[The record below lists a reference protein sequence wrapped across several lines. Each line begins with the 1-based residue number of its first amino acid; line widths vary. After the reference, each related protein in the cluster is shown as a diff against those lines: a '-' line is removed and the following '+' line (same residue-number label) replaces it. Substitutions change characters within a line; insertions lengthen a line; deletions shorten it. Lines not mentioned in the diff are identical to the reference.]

1 MRLLSLEVAN
11 YRNIAAAQLEP
22 GRELT
27 VICGNNGQGKT
38 NLLEAIWLLT
48 GGKSFRGGKDAEL
61 VRRGETFAVLEA
73 VTQRTRQ
80 EDQEPDD
87 PARVRI
93 TVGTP
98 DAQRPGR
105 YASVNGA
112 PPKRAAGLAGS
123 FPAVVFA
130 PGHLSLVKGAPEGR
144 RRFLDAALCQLYPGY
159 LATYRRYVRALQQ
172 KNALLRHSAGGTER
186 PWAEKCA
193 LLEVLNVEL
202 AAQGE
207 AIQKRRREY
216 LALLG
221 PLACANY
228 AELSHGAERMAVH
241 YAAQFEPGGLS
252 ALLKQRQNEE
262 LRAGQ
267 SLCGKFQVQHFQQG
281 AFFCPRALRAACGM
295 TQKRVFLLQCPH
307 IAAVGGK
314 VAGVQLAQ
322 RRVQKTPP
330 SFRCTFYKAQV
341 PGVEHHSRKAAR
353 KARRPLGRRA
363 VDRCIPAGALC
374 IRRAHRN
381 AHICRFVR
389 FLILLP
395 GALGD
400 GLQYRECFSAAHKLG
415 ILAAPEAFAA
425 GQKPD
430 GLQQVRFAL
439 TVVAADHGQLP
450 ARFQLRCRNIAV
462 IRNFQ

>member
-80 EDQEPDD
+80 EDQEPDE
-87 PARVRI
+87 PANVRI

-105 YASVNGA
+105 YASVNGS

-123 FPAVVFA
+123 FPAVVFD

-216 LALLG
+216 LALLT

-228 AELSHGAERMAVH
+228 AELSHGAERMAVR

-267 SLCGKFQVQHFQQG
+267 SLCGIHREDVELLLDDQPAKVFASQGQQRSVVLSLKM
-281 AFFCPRALRAACGM
+281 AE
-295 TQKRVFLLQCPH
+295 
-307 IAAVGGK
+307 AAV
-314 VAGVQLAQ
+314 
-322 RRVQKTPP
+322 
-330 SFRCTFYKAQV
+330 
-341 PGVEHHSRKAAR
+341 AAR
-353 KARRPLGRRA
+353 ITGEHPVLLLDDVLSELDEGRKQYLLTRMKEKQTFVTSCDDTAFLKTDGEVYRMNGGVLSKA
-363 VDRCIPAGALC
+363 
-374 IRRAHRN
+374 
-381 AHICRFVR
+381 
-389 FLILLP
+389 
-395 GALGD
+395 
-400 GLQYRECFSAAHKLG
+400 
-415 ILAAPEAFAA
+415 
-425 GQKPD
+425 
-430 GLQQVRFAL
+430 
-439 TVVAADHGQLP
+439 
-450 ARFQLRCRNIAV
+450 
-462 IRNFQ
+462 

>member
-1 MRLLSLEVAN
+1 MRLLSLEVTN
-11 YRNIAAAQLEP
+11 YRNIASARLEPGRELTVICGNNGQGKTNLLEAIWLLTGGKSFRGGKDAELVRRGETFAVLEAVTQRTRQEDQEPDDPARLEP

-98 DAQRPGR
+98 DAPRPGR

-112 PPKRAAGLAGS
+112 APKRAAGLAGS
-123 FPAVVFA
+123 FPAVVFD

-159 LATYRRYVRALQQ
+159 LATYRRYVRVLQQ
-172 KNALLRHSAGGTER
+172 KNALLRHSATGQER
-186 PWAEKCA
+186 PYAEKCA

-207 AIQKRRREY
+207 VLQQRRRDY

-228 AELSHGAERMAVH
+228 QELSHGAERMSIR
-241 YAAQFEPGGLS
+241 YAAQFAPGGL
-252 ALLKQRQNEE
+252 ADLLKQRQNEE

-267 SLCGKFQVQHFQQG
+267 SLCGVHREDLELLLDDQP
-281 AFFCPRALRAACGM
+281 A
-295 TQKRVFLLQCPH
+295 RVFASQGQQRSVVLSLKMAE
-307 IAAVGGK
+307 AA
-314 VAGVQLAQ
+314 A
-322 RRVQKTPP
+322 
-330 SFRCTFYKAQV
+330 
-341 PGVEHHSRKAAR
+341 AAR
-353 KARRPLGRRA
+353 ITGEHPVLLLDDVLSELDEGRKQYLLTRMKEKQTFVTSCDDTAFLKTDGEVYRMNGGVLSRA
-363 VDRCIPAGALC
+363 
-374 IRRAHRN
+374 
-381 AHICRFVR
+381 
-389 FLILLP
+389 
-395 GALGD
+395 
-400 GLQYRECFSAAHKLG
+400 
-415 ILAAPEAFAA
+415 
-425 GQKPD
+425 
-430 GLQQVRFAL
+430 
-439 TVVAADHGQLP
+439 
-450 ARFQLRCRNIAV
+450 
-462 IRNFQ
+462 